1 MKELEKG
8 NFPKI
13 YTVLTN
19 FSPLVGHEEPQ
30 QTDDAED
37 FGMDYGAEDTTTV
50 PKKTISGEEWY
61 EQLKKEY
68 IKGVS
73 DCVLELFQSS
83 AGV

>member
-1 MKELEKG
+1 MEKG
-8 NFPKI
+8 SFPKI

-30 QTDDAED
+30 QTNDAED
-37 FGMDYGAEDTTTV
+37 FAADYGAEDTTTV

-61 EQLKKEY
+61 EKLKKEY

-73 DCVLELFQSS
+73 DCVFELFKCS